1 MLRIGV
7 DLETVTFECVYEALR
22 ECRFCFCLFLMCQ
35 MSKKRQYECRDILL
49 SSLESTECL

>member
-22 ECRFCFCLFLMCQ
+22 ECSFVFGLFV
-35 MSKKRQYECRDILL
+35 SYVPNVKKE
-49 SSLESTECL
+49 TV

>member
-22 ECRFCFCLFLMCQ
+22 ECSFVFLFV
-35 MSKKRQYECRDILL
+35 SYVPNVKKE
-49 SSLESTECL
+49 TV

>member
-22 ECRFCFCLFLMCQ
+22 ECSFFCLFVFYVPNV
-35 MSKKRQYECRDILL
+35 KKE
-49 SSLESTECL
+49 TV